1 MTKSLLAT
9 LAVVLLSACA
19 STQGTE
25 TAKSDEANKPK
36 SSGQN
41 CQEILVTG
49 SRLPQKVC
57 SSAERKSGSA
67 E

>member
-19 STQGTE
+19 TTQGTDS
-25 TAKSDEANKPK
+25 AKSEEAKAPK

-41 CQEILVTG
+41 CQEIMVTG

-57 SSAERKSGSA
+57 SSAERKTGQA